1 MRLKSF
7 LKIISLLFYL
17 CDIFPCI
24 SDCINLYMSS
34 MHGGLKRVS
43 DTLKMEL
50 QTVVSCHVAAG
61 NTTWE
66 TQVLR
71 LNSFTSPIEFIY
83 IPYILKVMLCNIFH
97 YFVHETKFRGVES
110 SIYGLILG
118 LKICQVLFSLYRLE
132 SGNLS
137 RIANLVGLAL
147 YQLY

>member
-50 QTVVSCHVAAG
+50 QTVVSCQVSAG
-61 NTTWE
+61 N
-66 TQVLR
+66 
-71 LNSFTSPIEFIY
+71 
-83 IPYILKVMLCNIFH
+83 
-97 YFVHETKFRGVES
+97 
-110 SIYGLILG
+110 
-118 LKICQVLFSLYRLE
+118 
-132 SGNLS
+132 
-137 RIANLVGLAL
+137 
-147 YQLY
+147 